1 MSLTFGLSPWVLIP
15 ALLVAAALTWWT
27 YGRSRP
33 VLPLPKRLLL
43 SALRFLT
50 LAIVL
55 VLLFEPI
62 LRMIRELP
70 KRPVVAFLVDTSKSV
85 GLREKELRSALQKL
99 NWRELDATIKV
110 YTFDSATKPQVLE
123 KLPQT
128 PLRGERTDFS
138 TALVKIREELG
149 DDNLG
154 GVVILSDG
162 QYNTG
167 RNPIFLAE
175 RFPVPIHTVVV
186 GDSTRSRDVQIRKAI
201 TNEFAYLNTL
211 VPVQVGVRNDGY
223 DGQTATIT
231 LTDNGRMV
239 GSTTVKLVAGQE
251 VTSEVS
257 FQPSQS
263 GLRRL
268 TASVTRFDGE
278 LTHEN
283 NQTTVAVQVMD
294 NKLRVL
300 LLGGA
305 PSPDLSALQQVL
317 LSDPNLEV
325 SQLVQKAPG
334 QYYFGGFPDNF
345 SSYDLLILHGYP
357 GPGTSAAEVQK
368 VANAAREGKPLFFF
382 LSQQTNLGLLRDG
395 LGEVLPAKPSVV
407 RNTHIESFFSPS
419 AGGAVHPVL
428 EMETPKTDLWKQLP
442 PLLFNQSRWELAP
455 EARILASPQIN
466 GVVLPDPLLAV
477 RSRGKIRSA
486 TLLGAGIFRW
496 RSLPED
502 LDALKEFLP
511 NLTLNSL
518 RWVTSRQDDKPVRV
532 RSTRTLYGS
541 GEAVQFSGQVFDES
555 LNPIDRALVQ
565 LTILGPDG
573 DEIPL
578 TLGGLGS
585 GRYFGDAG
593 TLPPGSYTYRAT
605 AKLGEQTLGSDAGAF
620 AVGALSLEFQ
630 ETAANAGLMRGL
642 AQRSNG
648 LFSHAKDAGSFI
660 QRLKESGK
668 IKPTF
673 SKQETDLEPWTLW
686 WLLLTLVSL
695 LSVEWFLR
703 KRNGLL

>member
-1 MSLTFGLSPWVLIP
+1 MSLTFGLSPWILIP
-15 ALLVAAALTWWT
+15 ALLVAAGITWWT

-33 VLPLPKRLLL
+33 LLPFPKRLLL
-43 SALRFLT
+43 ATLRFLA
-50 LAIVL
+50 LSILL
-55 VLLFEPI
+55 VLLFEPV
-62 LRMIRELP
+62 LRLIRELP
-70 KRPVVAFLVDTSKSV
+70 KRPVIAFLVDTSKSV
-85 GLREKELRSALQKL
+85 ELRAKEMRSALQALK
-99 NWRELDATIKV
+99 WQDLDATVKV
-110 YTFDSATKPQVLE
+110 YTFDATTKPQSLD
-123 KLPQT
+123 KLANT
-128 PLRGERTDFS
+128 PFAGERTDFS
-138 TALVKIREELG
+138 SALVKIREELG

-167 RNPIFLAE
+167 RNPLFLAE
-175 RFPVPIHTVVV
+175 RFPVPIHTLVA
-186 GDSTRSRDVQIRKAI
+186 GDSTRARDVQIRKAI
-201 TNEFAYLNTL
+201 TNEYAYLNTI
-211 VPVQVGVRNDGY
+211 VPVQVGVRNDGF
-223 DGQTATIT
+223 DGQTATVT
-231 LTDNGRMV
+231 LTDNGRPV
-239 GSTTVKLVAGQE
+239 GSAVVKLVAGQE
-251 VTSEVS
+251 VTAEVS
-257 FQPSQS
+257 FQPTQS

-283 NQTTVAVQVMD
+283 NQTTVTVQVLD

-334 QYYFGGFPDNF
+334 QYYFGGFPDQF
-345 SSYDLLILHGYP
+345 SGYDLLVLHGYP
-357 GPGTSAAEVQK
+357 GPGTSASDVQK
-368 VANAAREGKPLFFF
+368 VANAAKEGKPLFFF

-395 LGEVLPAKPSVV
+395 LGDVLPAKPSVV
-407 RNTHIESFFSPS
+407 RSTFVESFLSPS

-428 EMETPKTDLWKQLP
+428 EIEDPKPEVWKQLP
-442 PLLFNQSRWELAP
+442 PLQFNQSRWEVAP
-455 EARILASPQIN
+455 EARILATPQVN
-466 GVVLPDPLLAV
+466 GVILPDPLLVV

-486 TLLGAGIFRW
+486 ALLGAGIFRW
-496 RSLPED
+496 RSLPQD
-502 LDALKEFLP
+502 LDALKGFLP
-511 NLTLNSL
+511 ALTLNSL

-532 RSTRTLYGS
+532 RATRSLFGS

-565 LTILGPDG
+565 VVINGSDG
-573 DEIPL
+573 NEIPI
-578 TLGGLGS
+578 TLSGLGS

-593 TLPPGSYTYRAT
+593 TLPSGSYTYRAT
-605 AKLGEQTLGSDAGAF
+605 AKLGEQVLGSDAGAF

-642 AQRSNG
+642 AQRSGG
-648 LFSHAKDAGSFI
+648 LFSTAKNAATFI
-660 QRLKESGK
+660 NRLRDSGK

-673 SKQETDLEPWTLW
+673 SKQESDVEPWTMWQL
-686 WLLLTLVSL
+686 LVLLVVLLTI
-695 LSVEWFLR
+695 EWFLR

>member
-1 MSLTFGLSPWVLIP
+1 
-15 ALLVAAALTWWT
+15 
-27 YGRSRP
+27 
-33 VLPLPKRLLL
+33 
-43 SALRFLT
+43 
-50 LAIVL
+50 
-55 VLLFEPI
+55 
-62 LRMIRELP
+62 
-70 KRPVVAFLVDTSKSV
+70 
-85 GLREKELRSALQKL
+85 
-99 NWRELDATIKV
+99 
-110 YTFDSATKPQVLE
+110 
-123 KLPQT
+123 
-128 PLRGERTDFS
+128 
-138 TALVKIREELG
+138 
-149 DDNLG
+149 
-154 GVVILSDG
+154 
-162 QYNTG
+162 
-167 RNPIFLAE
+167 
-175 RFPVPIHTVVV
+175 
-186 GDSTRSRDVQIRKAI
+186 RDVQIRKAI